1 MSKKFK
7 LKFLCIS
14 IIFLL
19 LALYTNK
26 YVENFSNEEV
36 PGIIFMR
43 HGKEIKGTA
52 GKPDKTYQFGD
63 YTRKLESKQ
72 QTLDPNDPY
81 GIKGAKLLFNK
92 LNSKIKGKYKPVDT
106 IITIDTN
113 PNNNNWPTAN
123 PFLTAYYYIEGDK
136 DKTIKNFKLIDSKAP
151 TSGEDGCDVK
161 DIQPNELLDH
171 INKTNGSVLVIG
183 TRDTLWGPA
192 PPSGVDPNTIPADHS
207 RLLYKYRKFFKTDE
221 NNPPEKPKFPEKEQ
235 TVHIFSGVEGKGKL
249 DKFEIIQP

>member
-1 MSKKFK
+1 MSKKSK
-7 LKFLCIS
+7 LYILCFS

-19 LALYTNK
+19 FALFTNN
-26 YVENFSNEEV
+26 YVENFSNEV
-36 PGIIFMR
+36 PAIIFMR

-52 GKPDKTYQFGD
+52 GKPDKTYQFGN
-63 YTRKLESKQ
+63 YTRTLKSTQ

-81 GIKGAKLLFNK
+81 GIKGATLLFDK
-92 LNSKIKGKYKPVDT
+92 LQSKLKGKYKQIDT

-123 PFLTAYYYIEGDK
+123 PFLTAYYYLEGDK

-161 DIQPNELLDH
+161 DIQPKELFDMT
-171 INKTNGSVLVIG
+171 KTNGSVLVIG

-192 PPSGVDPNTIPADHS
+192 PPPNVDPNTIPADHS
-207 RLLYKYRKFFKTDE
+207 RLLYKYRKFFNTDK
-221 NNPPEKPKFPEKEQ
+221 NNPPEKPTFPEKAK
-235 TVHIFSGVEGKGKL
+235 TVHIFSGEEGKGTLEKM
-249 DKFEIIQP
+249 DINQP